1 MDCETVRGDWQR
13 LTEEVLSGMAD
24 WRAAHPKATFA
35 EIEAAVDERLAGMRA
50 RMLEAVAEASAAAD
64 LSGEG
69 AGERPVCPQCG
80 GALVGRGQRERRLR
94 VASGQMVRL
103 QRRYAV
109 CPACGAGLF
118 PPG

>member
-1 MDCETVRGDWQR
+1 MQWDEFGRQWQA

-24 WRAAHPKATFA
+24 GRAAHPKASFA

-50 RMLEAVAEASAAAD
+50 RMLEAAALASAAAEVSRSD
-64 LSGEG
+64 RE
-69 AGERPVCPQCG
+69 ARPVCPDCG
-80 GALVGRGQRERRLR
+80 QALVARGQRERVLR
-94 VASGQMVRL
+94 VPGQQTVHL
-103 QRRYAV
+103 RRSYAT